1 MQQIM
6 ERHSVFYLEPA
17 AVHWLA
23 QTFEHE
29 SPQHALL
36 DRLASAAEEETVPLG
51 LTRTGVGQHSRLLID
66 VLPATKVGEIV
77 KEVGVSFPD
86 LPIPQRPGRAQLGA
100 IDKLIRQVPGEKAGD
115 GSPLP
120 ESA

>member
-1 MQQIM
+1 MRGQIMQQMM

-17 AVHWLA
+17 EVHWLA

-36 DRLASAAEEETVPLG
+36 DRLASAAEEETAPPGV
-51 LTRTGVGQHSRLLID
+51 TRTGMGQNSRLLID

-77 KEVGVSFPD
+77 QEVGVNFPS

-100 IDKLIRQVPGEKAGD
+100 IDELIRE
-115 GSPLP
+115 
-120 ESA
+120 